1 MKVPVT
7 AAAAAAAVTGTV
19 RGHCPPHMDTKVL
32 ELIDILPV
40 ILENLVLKGGWMV
53 MKMKRLLLML
63 LMGFSLFSLAGCGND
78 EPPEEGEKI
87 EDVEEEDEIG
97 DGEVD
102 DE

>member
-1 MKVPVT
+1 
-7 AAAAAAAVTGTV
+7 VTGTIFSNDL
-19 RGHCPPHMDTKVL
+19 RTSNIILLGKL
-32 ELIDILPV
+32 ERLRI
-40 ILENLVLKGGWMV
+40 KGGLIG

-63 LMGFSLFSLAGCGND
+63 LLSGSLFSLTGCGND
-78 EPPEEGEKI
+78 EEPEEGEKI